1 MEEYNLTG
9 GVFNVSFLAVSDFF
23 QAILVERAIQ
33 KFFSWMEGIAWVISC
48 FSSFDCD
55 QLGEKEIRNDGR
67 VVTEWVIQ

>member
-1 MEEYNLTG
+1 
-9 GVFNVSFLAVSDFF
+9 
-23 QAILVERAIQ
+23 VERAIQ

-55 QLGEKEIRNDGR
+55 QLGEKEIRDDGR